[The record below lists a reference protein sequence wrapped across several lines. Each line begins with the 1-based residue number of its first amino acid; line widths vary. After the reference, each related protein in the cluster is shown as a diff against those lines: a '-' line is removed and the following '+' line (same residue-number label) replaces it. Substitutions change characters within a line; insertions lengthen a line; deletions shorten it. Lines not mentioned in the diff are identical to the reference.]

1 MRWSQ
6 RRRRAPMILVM
17 PDAHA
22 LPPPVGWSDGYAA
35 ENTDAFAKELIT
47 EVIPLVEKNYP
58 ARKDPAG
65 RAFAGL
71 SMGGR
76 HALTIGLRH
85 ADHFS
90 HIGAFSAAVPD
101 QATLEATLPKAAD
114 INARLTRMWIA
125 CGRADFLFQQNESL
139 HAAFEKAG
147 LRHEY
152 LATEGDHSWPVW
164 RRYLADFLPLIFQAP
179 KQ

>member
-1 MRWSQ
+1 
-6 RRRRAPMILVM
+6 MILVM

-101 QATLEATLPKAAD
+101 QATLEAALPKAAD

-139 HAAFEKAG
+139 HDSFEKAG

-164 RRYLADFLPLIFQAP
+164 RRYLADFLPLIFQES
-179 KQ
+179 QQ